1 MSNPHNDEKFY
12 EQVAKELLDGNMR
25 QGLWLKA
32 GSKAMGNP
40 EVAKS
45 LYIEWRVEQL
55 VEEAKQAEKERL
67 IKLEAARKEEQKRKA
82 VEAIK
87 DSKAA
92 VEALNGLKK
101 HGYTWVSD
109 YSFLGDFQGWLLFKN
124 ENEIVR
130 FKSPSEVKKWVKKN
144 LPQ

>member
-1 MSNPHNDEKFY
+1 
-12 EQVAKELLDGNMR
+12 
-25 QGLWLKA
+25 
-32 GSKAMGNP
+32 KAMGNP

-101 HGYTWVSD
+101 HGYKWESD

-124 ENEIVR
+124 GNEIAR